1 MVWLD
6 EGVWEDGDG
15 VLLLTIVTKSW
26 IVLLFST
33 HEKDI
38 SSIDCK
44 NSNVSVLCS
53 SFGRKKSVEFA
64 IHFEFIHN
72 YSWAVRLKVG
82 ERCKNILLM
91 GRFFDMWLY
100 VNQKKQRRRENG
112 NWPLPPFLPCLPQLI
127 TEGIA
132 KTPKPDSVACFYC
145 EVK

>member
-1 MVWLD
+1 MFQVGELKITSYSKASLICFNGYFGSMVWLD
-6 EGVWEDGDG
+6 EGMWEDGDG

-38 SSIDCK
+38 SSIECK

-72 YSWAVRLKVG
+72 YSLAVRLKVG
-82 ERCKNILLM
+82 
-91 GRFFDMWLY
+91 
-100 VNQKKQRRRENG
+100 
-112 NWPLPPFLPCLPQLI
+112 
-127 TEGIA
+127 
-132 KTPKPDSVACFYC
+132 
-145 EVK
+145 